1 MPFDEPFL
9 FAIAGLSASL
19 AGLAGLVAGL
29 RRGERLLAVD
39 QLRLR
44 QIVEWSF
51 ANALFALAMIP
62 LTSWLGVTAA
72 VRVGGL
78 IATGLVVLT
87 MLVLLRRI
95 GRVGLPLDRLTL
107 IVAATVDLTAFLA
120 GIAAAVSG
128 ELIVLQV
135 ALLALVARPMGAFLL
150 VLSQMEKPGN

>member
-1 MPFDEPFL
+1 MPLDEPFL

-29 RRGERLLAVD
+29 RRGDRLLAVD

-51 ANALFALAMIP
+51 ANALFALALIP
-62 LTSWLGVTAA
+62 LTSWLGVPAA

-78 IATGLVVLT
+78 IAAGLVVLT
-87 MLVLLRRI
+87 TLVLLRRI
-95 GRVGLPLDRLTL
+95 GRAGLPLDRVTRV
-107 IVAATVDLTAFLA
+107 VAATVDLTAFLA
-120 GIAAAVSG
+120 GVAAAASG
-128 ELIVLQV
+128 EVIVLQV

-150 VLSQMEKPGN
+150 VLAKMENG